1 MASKK
6 EPSKAKPIKKKPK
19 KKLERPK
26 DDRKQAKTCPKCGVE
41 VSTVDQLHAVF
52 GVRMVRGKE
61 VPQSYCR
68 ECRKNKS
75 KKKTDP
81 IENAAPAKP
90 VAKKKKIAKKKP
102 STKRIKQAKPGA
114 PL

>member
-6 EPSKAKPIKKKPK
+6 KAPSKAIKKKSK
-19 KKLERPK
+19 KKLDRPK
-26 DDRKQAKTCPKCGVE
+26 DDRKQSKTCPKCGVE

-68 ECRKNKS
+68 ECRKKKS
-75 KKKTDP
+75 KKQEAREEEIKAT
-81 IENAAPAKP
+81 
-90 VAKKKKIAKKKP
+90 VAKERKKPIAKKKP
-102 STKRIKQAKPGA
+102 KPKRIKQAKTGA
-114 PL
+114 PV